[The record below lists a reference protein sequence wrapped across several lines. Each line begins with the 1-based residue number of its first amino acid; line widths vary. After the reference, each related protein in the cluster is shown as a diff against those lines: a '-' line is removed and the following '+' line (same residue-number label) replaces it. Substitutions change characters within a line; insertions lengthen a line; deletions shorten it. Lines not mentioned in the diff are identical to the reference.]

1 LNPLGESLPKFGFF
15 KKPWEKVMCTYELQ
29 QYGGSEGPGWHSI
42 AEATYTLITKAEA
55 QEMFEP
61 DRHYRLIARATEG
74 PQAGRFVGVV
84 WDHYEPFKGLV
95 KKGTEKARTAVAKS
109 KEPEEVLEDYAD
121 RVEKILRP
129 LPRIFE
135 TVENIRARY
144 IGGGGR
150 EREGEEGEAAG
161 WSVPPPEFDGK
172 LPVIFHPYVVH
183 QIAEEIKGVIDF
195 GATRME
201 KIFGVGGLPGGEAP
215 KEEEEEAVLPT
226 LESFK
231 KKKAMEEGVTEE
243 EEAEAEGEPTIP
255 TPAKEEAKL
264 EEAAEAPKEEE
275 QEPLTEKLERE
286 ELEREF
292 EPEEPEE
299 EEVPSLSKK
308 RKGRKSDV

>member
-1 LNPLGESLPKFGFF
+1 LPKFGFF

-95 KKGTEKARTAVAKS
+95 KKGTEKARTAAVAKS

-135 TVENIRARY
+135 TVESIRARY

-150 EREGEEGEAAG
+150 EREGEEGEAG

-195 GATRME
+195 GAARME
-201 KIFGVGGLPGGEAP
+201 KIFGVGGLPGGEQAP
-215 KEEEEEAVLPT
+215 KEEEEAVLPT

-231 KKKAMEEGVTEE
+231 KKKAVEEAVTEE
-243 EEAEAEGEPTIP
+243 EEAEEEPTIP
-255 TPAKEEAKL
+255 TPVKEEAKL
-264 EEAAEAPKEEE
+264 EESAQAPKEEE
-275 QEPLTEKLERE
+275 ESLMEKIERE
-286 ELEREF
+286 V
-292 EPEEPEE
+292 EPEEQEE

-308 RKGRKSDV
+308 RKRRKGDV